1 MLELLNENQKI
12 YSNYYYTSIAERMIE
27 LDYKDIKKLIDD
39 MGNSNLDS
47 LEIEFPEGIKISM
60 TKNTGKEKEV
70 IITKQANVI
79 EGSAPMTVP
88 TVREDKGTSLV
99 NVQKEDERDYK
110 IVKSPMVGT
119 FYASSSPDK
128 EPFVGVGDK
137 VQKGQVLCIVEEM
150 KLMNEIES
158 EFDGE
163 IVEICAKNE
172 DIVEYG
178 TPLFKIK

>member
-1 MLELLNENQKI
+1 M
-12 YSNYYYTSIAERMIE
+12 
-27 LDYKDIKKLIDD
+27 DYKDIKKLIDD

-60 TKNTGKEKEV
+60 TKNSGK
-70 IITKQANVI
+70 IISTNNMQGQVI
-79 EGSAPMTVP
+79 EASAPLSVP
-88 TVREDKGTSLV
+88 TVQENKETSLV
-99 NVQKEDERDYK
+99 NIQPKEENYK

-128 EPFVGVGDK
+128 EPFVKIGDR
-137 VQKGQVLCIVEEM
+137 VHKGQVLCIVEAM

-163 IVEICAKNE
+163 IAEICVNNE
-172 DIVEYG
+172 DVVEYG

>member
-1 MLELLNENQKI
+1 MC
-12 YSNYYYTSIAERMIE
+12 
-27 LDYKDIKKLIDD
+27 YKDIKKLIDD

-60 TKNTGKEKEV
+60 TKNSNKVVTSTGM
-70 IITKQANVI
+70 QNQVI
-79 EGSAPMTVP
+79 EASAPLTVP
-88 TVREDKGTSLV
+88 TVQENKETSLV
-99 NVQKEDERDYK
+99 NIQPKEENYK

-128 EPFVGVGDK
+128 EPFVKIGDR
-137 VQKGQVLCIVEEM
+137 VHKGQVLCIVEAM

-163 IVEICAKNE
+163 IAEICVKNE
-172 DIVEYG
+172 DVVEYG

>member
-1 MLELLNENQKI
+1 M
-12 YSNYYYTSIAERMIE
+12 
-27 LDYKDIKKLIDD
+27 DYKDIKKLIDD

-60 TKNTGKEKEV
+60 TKNTGKEVV
-70 IITKQANVI
+70 ITTGGPNVI
-79 EGSAPMTVP
+79 EGSAPMTPPV
-88 TVREDKGTSLV
+88 VRENKGTSLV
-99 NVQKEDERDYK
+99 NVQNKEEENYK

-119 FYASSSPDK
+119 FYASSAPDK
-128 EPFVGVGDK
+128 DPFVKVGDK
-137 VQKGQVLCIVEEM
+137 VHKGQVLCIVEAM

-163 IVEICAKNE
+163 IVEICVNNE

-178 TPLFKIK
+178 KPLFKIK